1 MRGLLKTASYPN
13 TISEEQLVSEAAE
26 SRQEERLRGLEKEL
40 RLARD
45 KINQLKQDIR

>member
-1 MRGLLKTASYPN
+1 MAKTVSYPN
-13 TISEEQLVSEAAE
+13 TILEEKLVSDAAE